1 MVGLDVDEDGPLD
14 EAWLERGPW
23 EVDVAGR
30 RVPAVVSWRPLYDP
44 RSERV
49 RV

>member
-1 MVGLDVDEDGPLD
+1 VGPDADATPVDD
-14 EAWLERGPW
+14 AWLATGRW

-30 RVPAVVSWRPLYDP
+30 RVPASASLRPRYDP

-49 RV
+49 RA